1 MILGFR
7 DEGVTISVKLSDGGS
22 GLYPQAHII
31 HEGIVVNTVDLTPVA
46 GVNGVYTGVWGGG
59 ALGEYIIDYTIYED
73 ASHTII
79 SGDYEQGGEQ
89 LLVIESLNELYDYVE
104 FIHDI
109 EGGRWRRVGTEMIFY
124 KNDNVTEV
132 ARFSLKDRDGGLAE
146 EDDDVYERERE

>member
-7 DEGVTISVKLSDGGS
+7 DAEVTISVKLSDGDS

-31 HEGIVVNTVDLTPVA
+31 HDGVVVNTVDLAPVA

-79 SGDYEQGGEQ
+79 SSDYDQGGEQ

-104 FIHDI
+104 FVHDI
-109 EGGRWRRVGTEMIFY
+109 EGGRWHRVGNEMIFY
-124 KNDNVTEV
+124 KDDNVTEV
-132 ARFSLKDRDGGLAE
+132 ARFTLRKSDGDVADE
-146 EDDDVYERERE
+146 EDDVYERERA